1 MLKYTIQITRDTT
14 GFMAVCNDMPKFVT
28 AGETEDEIIALAPE
42 AFEMAVECYMDEN
55 IPVPLPSGDVM
66 ETGCVIVLSVTLSAK
81 IELYNTL
88 LASHVSKSEL
98 ARRMGIPN
106 QNIKRLLSPS
116 TKSRLDTMESAFAAL
131 GKRLDISVSAV

>member
-14 GFMAVCNDMPKFVT
+14 GFMATCQDMSKFVT
-28 AGETEDEIIALAPE
+28 AGETEEEIIALAPE

-55 IPVPLPSGDVM
+55 IPVPLPSDKAAENNHSV
-66 ETGCVIVLSVTLSAK
+66 VLPATLSAK
-81 IELYNTL
+81 VELYNTL

-106 QNIKRLLSPS
+106 QNIKKLLSPS

-131 GKRLDISVSAV
+131 GKRLDISVSAI

>member
-1 MLKYTIQITRDTT
+1 MMKYTIQITRDTT
-14 GFMAVCNDMPKFVT
+14 GYMAVCRDMPKFLT
-28 AGETEDEIIALAPE
+28 SGETEDEIIALAPE

-66 ETGCVIVLSVTLSAK
+66 EAGCVIVLSVTLSAK

-88 LASHVSKSEL
+88 LASHISKSEL

-106 QNIKRLLSPS
+106 QNIKKLLSPS

-131 GKRLDISVSAV
+131 GKRLDISVSAA

>member
-14 GFMAVCNDMPKFVT
+14 GFMAVCHDMPKFVT

-55 IPVPLPSGDVM
+55 IPAPLPSGDVM
-66 ETGCVIVLSVTLSAK
+66 EAGCVIVLSVTLSAK

-131 GKRLDISVSAV
+131 GKRLDISVSAA

>member
-14 GFMAVCNDMPKFVT
+14 GFMAVCQDMPKFVT

-55 IPVPLPSGDVM
+55 IPVPLPSAQDTENGYTV
-66 ETGCVIVLSVTLSAK
+66 VLPATISAK

-116 TKSRLDTMESAFAAL
+116 TKSRLDTIEMAFTAL
-131 GKRLDISVSAV
+131 GKRLDISVSSV

>member
-14 GFMAVCNDMPKFVT
+14 GFMATCPDMPKFVT
-28 AGETEDEIIALAPE
+28 AGESEEEIIALAPE

-55 IPVPLPSGDVM
+55 IPVPLPSGQVAENDHA
-66 ETGCVIVLSVTLSAK
+66 IILPATLSAK
-81 IELYNTL
+81 VELYNTL

-106 QNIKRLLSPS
+106 QNIKKLLSPS

>member
-14 GFMAVCNDMPKFVT
+14 GFMATCLDMPKFVT

-55 IPVPLPSGDVM
+55 IPVPLPSVDVT
-66 ETGCVIVLSVTLSAK
+66 ETGCVIVLSVTLAAK

-88 LASHVSKSEL
+88 LASHISKSEL

-106 QNIKRLLSPS
+106 QNIKKLLSPS

-131 GKRLDISVSAV
+131 GKRLDISVSTI